1 MHLIVSHFS
10 ISISLSPE
18 FQHSLGPHWHL
29 YYFPLLHNKLLQK
42 SCGLNN
48 IYLLSHN
55 FPGSGVRA
63 QLSWVLCSGS
73 HKTVIKV
80 LSGVAVI
87 WGLESS
93 PEFLSLL
100 SKSSCRTH
108 RTHGNFFFFF
118 RRGPSA
124 SFNKL
129 YLTRSGSLRIISLL
143 MNSKSTY
150 WGS

>member
-10 ISISLSPE
+10 IFLSPA
-18 FQHSLGPHWHL
+18 FHQCLGPHWHL
-29 YYFPLLHNKLLQK
+29 YYFPLFHNKLPQK
-42 SCGLNN
+42 SCGFNN

-55 FPGSGVRA
+55 FPVSGVRA

-80 LSGVAVI
+80 LSGAAVI

-100 SKSSCRTH
+100 AKSSCRTH
-108 RTHGNFFFFF
+108 RTHGDFFFSLED
-118 RRGPSA
+118 GPSD

-150 WGS
+150 